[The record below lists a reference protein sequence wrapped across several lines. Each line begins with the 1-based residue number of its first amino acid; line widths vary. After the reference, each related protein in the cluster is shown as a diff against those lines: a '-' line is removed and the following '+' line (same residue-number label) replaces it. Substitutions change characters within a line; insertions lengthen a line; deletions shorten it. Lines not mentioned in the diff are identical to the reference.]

1 MSYKHF
7 GQICRFLSQ
16 IVSCVV
22 FFFNFSDNNMD
33 ESNDNLSLNHQA
45 GDFEP
50 VYIKQEEGSLPSS
63 AFAIMKRED
72 KVKLLFLLQ

>member
-7 GQICRFLSQ
+7 GEICRFLSQ
-16 IVSCVV
+16 IVSCVL
-22 FFFNFSDNNMD
+22 FFNFSDNNM
-33 ESNDNLSLNHQA
+33 EASKDNLSLKHQA

-50 VYIKQEEGSLPSS
+50 VYIKQEEGTIPSS
-63 AFAIMKRED
+63 AFATMKSED